1 MENKIKVLYIPA
13 DGEATVREIGN
24 HLLDMWDLV
33 GGYIEVVR
41 PFNDDVAL
49 VCNEEGRI
57 VRGMQPNLVVNG
69 QVIVGDVFIC
79 RTELGPEGE
88 EFASLTDEQIEKYSN
103 MFTVDNRS
111 FQLLIAMLK
120 Q

>member
-13 DGEATVREIGN
+13 DGEATAREIGN

-41 PFNDDVAL
+41 PFDDDVAL
-49 VCNEEGRI
+49 VCNEEGKI
-57 VRGMQPNLVVNG
+57 DGLQPNLVVNG
-69 QVIVGDVFIC
+69 EVIVGNVFLC

-88 EFASLTDEQIEKYSN
+88 EFASLTDEQVEWYKHEFS
-103 MFTVDNRS
+103 TDNRAV
-111 FQLLIAMLK
+111 QLVLAALR

>member
-1 MENKIKVLYIPA
+1 MENKIKVLYIPVY
-13 DGEATVREIGN
+13 GEATVREIGN

-41 PFNDDVAL
+41 PFDDDVAL

-57 VRGMQPNLVVNG
+57 DGLQPNLVVNG
-69 QVIVGDVFIC
+69 EVIVGDVFLC
-79 RTELGPEGE
+79 RTELGPDGE

-103 MFTVDNRS
+103 LFTEDNRS